1 MPLRE
6 EDKMEASRR
15 IAVHAA
21 RLAAASLASLVL
33 APAFISAPAFAQAQN
48 WPTRAITI
56 VVPYPPGASTDFIA
70 RLIRDPLEEQ
80 LKQSVIVENRPGA
93 GGTTGASQVAKA
105 APDGYTLLVTV
116 NAPVTMNSFM
126 QKNFPYDPMKAFTPV
141 IKAADVLMTLAVNSK
156 LPVKSVQELI
166 DYAKKNPD
174 QKMSFGSAGIGSA
187 HHIAGELLKQKT
199 GINMIHVPYRGGG
212 PAITDLVAGHIPI
225 SFGTTPA
232 VLPQHEAGT
241 IRMLALAEEKR
252 SPDLPGV
259 PTIAETVPGVVTF
272 TWVGVFAPAGTPKP
286 IVDRIN
292 GIIAEAIKKPENVE
306 RMKKQGASAAGGT
319 PDDLQK
325 SMQKE
330 FDHWAKVIPSIGIQP
345 E

>member
-1 MPLRE
+1 MMFSKRT
-6 EDKMEASRR
+6 
-15 IAVHAA
+15 
-21 RLAAASLASLVL
+21 VL
-33 APAFISAPAFAQAQN
+33 YGAAFAGLLLTAGAALAQTPD
-48 WPTRAITI
+48 WPTRPITLI
-56 VVPYPPGASTDFIA
+56 VPYPPGASTDFIA
-70 RLIRDPLEEQ
+70 RLIRDPLAEKLGQ
-80 LKQSVIVENRPGA
+80 TIVVENRPGA
-93 GGTTGASQVAKA
+93 GGTTGAAQVAQS

-141 IKAADVLMTLAVNSK
+141 IKVADVVMTLAVNAK
-156 LPVKSVQELI
+156 LPVTTVQELI
-166 DYAKKNPD
+166 DYAKKHPD

-199 GINMIHVPYRGGG
+199 GLNMVHVPYRGGG
-212 PAITDLVAGHIPI
+212 PAIQDLVAGHIPI

-232 VLPQHEAGT
+232 VLPQVQGGT
-241 IRMLALAEEKR
+241 IRVLGLAEEKR

-259 PTIAETVPGVVTF
+259 PTIAETVPGVVTY

-292 GIIAEAIKKPENVE
+292 GIIAEAIKKPDFVA
-306 RMKKQGASAAGGT
+306 KLKTQGATAVGGS
-319 PDDLQK
+319 PADLQK
-325 SMQKE
+325 SMKVE
-330 FDHWAKVIPSIGIQP
+330 YDHWTKVIPSIGLKP